1 MNHARLA
8 TSLVA
13 LLAVAG
19 CGGGGHDDGTVA
31 VSPPPVADAQT
42 LAQKCPAIVGQVL
55 AGGAT
60 VQDAR
65 VVAASGA
72 QPEYCVVGA
81 KFDGSALRFEA
92 RLPTSGWNGKIAFL
106 GGGGFDGAMP
116 VATDLQ
122 FSESILTE
130 RYATLG
136 TNGGYDHPGARGID
150 YFKAAFAL
158 DDERLADFTYRS
170 EHRALPAGKALVAG
184 FFGAP
189 ASRSYFEGCS
199 MGGHDALIE
208 AQRYPEDFDGIVA
221 RAPAGNVMGL
231 FMQFNRI
238 AKQIRTPAN
247 TLGAAKQ
254 TLLANAV
261 LAQCDGL
268 DGVVDGIVSRPL
280 ACRHDPAPLRCPAGA
295 DTGDGCLSD
304 AQIATVR
311 TVTSPIASADG
322 RWSHPGYLPG
332 AENAAKGW
340 GEYVWPSAA
349 FGGNSTQGLFSD
361 GFVRSFITRDP
372 NYDTLT
378 WNYDAWLPRMAV
390 IGGMFNAFDPD
401 LAPLEARRGAKLI
414 LWNGTTDTSV
424 SARDTARYYDSVVG
438 ALGQARADRTVELFM
453 APGVGHCY
461 GGAGPDRVDLL
472 KAVATWAEA
481 GTPPSAQSLAHRK
494 VDASGAT
501 VAARPLCKYPAYPR
515 YRGTGDVNVASS
527 FVCTSD

>member
-1 MNHARLA
+1 MNPTRIA
-8 TSLVA
+8 SLVA

-19 CGGGGHDDGTVA
+19 CGGGNDDGPGATG
-31 VSPPPVADAQT
+31 PVPVPTTPT
-42 LAQKCPAIVGQVL
+42 LAQKCPGIAGQVL

-60 VQDAR
+60 VQEAR
-65 VVAASGA
+65 VVAAAGA
-72 QPEYCVVGA
+72 QPEYCVVTA
-81 KFDGSALRFEA
+81 RVDGSTLRFEA

-136 TNGGYDHPGARGID
+136 TNGGYDYPGARGID
-150 YFKAAFAL
+150 YFRAAFAL
-158 DDERLADFTYRS
+158 DDEQLADFTYRS
-170 EHRALPAGKALVAG
+170 EHRALPAGKALVAN
-184 FFGAP
+184 FFGTP

-208 AQRYPEDFDGIVA
+208 AQRHPEDFDGIVA

-238 AKQIRTPAN
+238 ARQVRTPAN
-247 TLGAAKQ
+247 ALNPAKQ

-268 DGVVDGIVSRPL
+268 DGLVDGIVSRPR
-280 ACRHDPAPLRCPAGA
+280 ACTYDPAPLRCAAGA
-295 DTGDGCLSD
+295 DTGDACLSD

-322 RWSHPGYLPG
+322 RWTHPGYFPG
-332 AENAAKGW
+332 GENAAKGW

-372 NYDTLT
+372 TYDTST

-390 IGGMFNAFDPD
+390 VGGLFDAFDPD
-401 LAPLEARRGAKLI
+401 LAPLAARGAKLI
-414 LWNGTTDTSV
+414 LWNGTTDSSV
-424 SARDTARYYDSVVG
+424 SARDTARYYDGVVG

-472 KAVATWAEA
+472 EAVSTWVEA

-501 VAARPLCKYPAYPR
+501 VATRPLCKYPAYPR
-515 YRGTGDVNVASS
+515 YRGTGDVAVAASYA
-527 FVCTSD
+527 CAID